1 MKYLQGEKVMSK
13 QFSGHF
19 NRTAGT
25 KVWNTAEVWNH
36 VHPTQGNYAGT
47 YLPKSFNVDT
57 PQGAMWTHN
66 NATKHM
72 HETILSIKDSP
83 VLKNRDPKLY
93 TQFIL
98 YDYWKSLGKA
108 VKSGIVYNEMIY
120 AGRWEF
126 MFAKPRSK
134 DSNPVIKHAK
144 FTGLK

>member
-1 MKYLQGEKVMSK
+1 
-13 QFSGHF
+13 
-19 NRTAGT
+19 
-25 KVWNTAEVWNH
+25 
-36 VHPTQGNYAGT
+36 
-47 YLPKSFNVDT
+47 
-57 PQGAMWTHN
+57 MWTHN

-72 HETILSIKDSP
+72 YETILSIKDSP

-93 TQFIL
+93 SQFIL

-108 VKSGIVYNEMIY
+108 VKNWIVYNEMIY

-126 MFAKPRSK
+126 MFAKPRNN